1 METSGTVARWDG
13 GRLTLWDAVQASS
26 TVIPVVSTALGIDA
40 ADVHVMARHTGGGF
54 GAKGYIW
61 PHEILAAAAARIAG
75 RPVSLHLRRPDQFS
89 NVGYQ
94 PWMEQTI
101 RLAAT
106 AEGVLL
112 GLEHKV
118 VNNTALAD
126 THVEPATEASKSL
139 YAVPA
144 LRLRQLVERVSLNV
158 PTPMRAPVEGPG
170 LWALE
175 SAMNELA
182 DAAGLDP
189 LDVRLANFAE
199 VSPADGRPWS
209 GNGLREAYQEGA
221 RRYGWRTRHER
232 PRRDGPWVIG
242 HGMAT
247 CTMGSF
253 RFPGASRVRLRRDG
267 AVVEA
272 NVHDIG
278 TGVQTVLSQIAADEL
293 GISPDRV
300 EMRWGDTDLPRT
312 GPTYGSS
319 TTVGT
324 GSAVAAA
331 ARDVTKQL
339 AELGQG
345 GRDPLEAL
353 DRAGIDELVG
363 EGTFDLPGGAG
374 FNQDGEG
381 TPYAIRTWGV
391 IFIEVG
397 VDPDFGLLRLR
408 RAVGVYSAGRI
419 VNPVTARAQMTGGII
434 WGWGKATMEESD
446 QEPVSGRWLAKNLS
460 NVAVPVNADIPADID
475 VSFTDEYDEA
485 ASLIGARGIGELGA
499 TGVDAA
505 VAAAVHD
512 AVGVRVRDLP
522 ILPWK
527 VLAGGPPNGT
537 ATSHPSAASPDP
549 GVERCCLLRVE
560 RDVPAGPPAGSPPHR
575 VAGVPPVGGQQ
586 PGEHLERG
594 RTRHLARDP
603 DETRVLPGAEV
614 VLRGQEGAEVRGR
627 QRRPAAHHDARH
639 DLVAGDRIGHPVH
652 RRLRDGGVAQQGPFD
667 GRGAEVLPVDPQPLA
682 DPPGEPAEPASVRVT
697 QVTAPVHPVAHPDR
711 VRLRVTVVPGEQAGP
726 ACSPARRRP
735 RPG

>member
-1 METSGTVARWDG
+1 MTATRSADPGPESRTRVEAPLKLTGAARYAADHRPDGILHAVLVGAPVAAGRLRGVDAAAALVLPGVTAVLTAADLPRFPELPPPSAVRVMPFSDDRIRYEGQPVAIVLAESVEAAEAGRAAVAVDCERETPVLIGHGHREPAMGSDEVRGDVDAALAAAAITIEQTYLQAPRHHHTMETSGTVARWDG

-26 TVIPVVSTALGIDA
+26 TVIPVVSTAFGIDA
-40 ADVHVMARHTGGGF
+40 ADVRVVAPHTGGGF

-61 PHEILAAAAARIAG
+61 PHEILAAAAARVAG
-75 RPVSLHLRRPDQFS
+75 RPVKLHLRRPDQFS

-101 RLAAT
+101 RLGAT
-106 AEGVLL
+106 ADGVLL
-112 GLEHKV
+112 GLEHEV

-144 LRLRQLVERVSLNV
+144 LRLRQLIERVSLNV

-182 DAAGLDP
+182 GAVGLDP

-209 GNGLREAYQEGA
+209 SNGLREAYEEGA
-221 RRYGWRTRHER
+221 RRYGWRTRYQR
-232 PRRDGPWVIG
+232 PRREGPWVIG

-247 CTMGSF
+247 CSMGSF
-253 RFPGASRVRLRRDG
+253 RFPGAGRVRLRRDG

-278 TGVQTVLSQIAADEL
+278 TGVQTVLSQIAAEEL
-293 GISPDRV
+293 GISLDRV
-300 EMRWGDTDLPRT
+300 ETRWGDTDLPAT

-319 TTVGT
+319 TTMGT

-331 ARDVTKQL
+331 ARDVSKQL
-339 AELGQG
+339 AELGLG
-345 GRDPLEAL
+345 GRDPLDAL

-363 EGTFDLPGGAG
+363 EGTFELPGGSQ
-374 FNQDGEG
+374 FNQDGAG

-391 IFIEVG
+391 IFTEVG

-446 QEPVSGRWLAKNLS
+446 QEPVHGRWLAKNLS

-475 VSFTDEYDEA
+475 VSFTDEYDET

-512 AVGVRVRDLP
+512 AVGIRVRDLP

-527 VLAGGPPNGT
+527 VLAG
-537 ATSHPSAASPDP
+537 
-549 GVERCCLLRVE
+549 
-560 RDVPAGPPAGSPPHR
+560 
-575 VAGVPPVGGQQ
+575 
-586 PGEHLERG
+586 
-594 RTRHLARDP
+594 
-603 DETRVLPGAEV
+603 
-614 VLRGQEGAEVRGR
+614 
-627 QRRPAAHHDARH
+627 
-639 DLVAGDRIGHPVH
+639 
-652 RRLRDGGVAQQGPFD
+652 
-667 GRGAEVLPVDPQPLA
+667 
-682 DPPGEPAEPASVRVT
+682 
-697 QVTAPVHPVAHPDR
+697 
-711 VRLRVTVVPGEQAGP
+711 
-726 ACSPARRRP
+726 
-735 RPG
+735 

>member
-1 METSGTVARWDG
+1 M
-13 GRLTLWDAVQASS
+13 QASS
-26 TVIPVVSTALGIDA
+26 TVIGVVSTAFGLDA
-40 ADVHVMARHTGGGF
+40 ADVHVVAPHTGGGF

-61 PHEILAAAAARIAG
+61 PHEILAAAAARVAG
-75 RPVSLHLRRPDQFS
+75 RPVKLHLRRPDQFS

-101 RLAAT
+101 RLGAT
-106 AEGVLL
+106 ADGVLL
-112 GLEHKV
+112 GLEHEV

-182 DAAGLDP
+182 GAAGLDP

-199 VSPADGRPWS
+199 VSPVDGRPWS
-209 GNGLREAYQEGA
+209 SNGLREAYEEGA
-221 RRYGWRTRHER
+221 RRYGWRTRHQR

-247 CTMGSF
+247 CSMGSF
-253 RFPGASRVRLRRDG
+253 RFPGAGRVRLRRDG

-278 TGVQTVLSQIAADEL
+278 TGVQTVLSQIAAEEL

-300 EMRWGDTDLPRT
+300 ETRWGDTDLPAT

-319 TTVGT
+319 TTMGT

-331 ARDVTKQL
+331 ARDVSKQL
-339 AELGQG
+339 AELGLG
-345 GRDPLEAL
+345 GRDPLDAL

-363 EGTFDLPGGAG
+363 EGTFELPGGSQ
-374 FNQDGEG
+374 FNQDGAG

-391 IFIEVG
+391 IFTEVG

-446 QEPVSGRWLAKNLS
+446 QEPTRGRWLAKNLS
-460 NVAVPVNADIPADID
+460 NVAVPVNADIPAGID
-475 VSFTDEYDEA
+475 VSFTDEYDET

-512 AVGVRVRDLP
+512 AVGIRVRDLP

-527 VLAGGPPNGT
+527 VLADGP
-537 ATSHPSAASPDP
+537 
-549 GVERCCLLRVE
+549 LR
-560 RDVPAGPPAGSPPHR
+560 R
-575 VAGVPPVGGQQ
+575 
-586 PGEHLERG
+586 
-594 RTRHLARDP
+594 
-603 DETRVLPGAEV
+603 
-614 VLRGQEGAEVRGR
+614 
-627 QRRPAAHHDARH
+627 
-639 DLVAGDRIGHPVH
+639 
-652 RRLRDGGVAQQGPFD
+652 
-667 GRGAEVLPVDPQPLA
+667 
-682 DPPGEPAEPASVRVT
+682 
-697 QVTAPVHPVAHPDR
+697 
-711 VRLRVTVVPGEQAGP
+711 
-726 ACSPARRRP
+726 
-735 RPG
+735 

>member
-1 METSGTVARWDG
+1 MTATGARARGQRVEAPLKLTGAARYAADHRPDGMLHAVLVGAPVAAGRLRGVDATAALNLPGVTAVLTAADLPAFPELPPPSAVRAMPFSDDRIRFEGQPVAIVLAESIEAAEAGRAAVVVDCEREAPVLIGHGQREQVMGEDRGDVDAVLSGTGLAGAAIRIEQTYLQAPRHHHAMETSGTVARWDG

-26 TVIPVVSTALGIDA
+26 TVIPVMSTALGIDA

-75 RPVSLHLRRPDQFS
+75 RPVNLHLRRPDQFS

-101 RLAAT
+101 RLGAT
-106 AEGVLL
+106 ADGVLL
-112 GLEHKV
+112 GLEHEV

-182 DAAGLDP
+182 EAAGLDP

-209 GNGLREAYQEGA
+209 GNGLREAYEEGA

-278 TGVQTVLSQIAADEL
+278 TGVQTVLSQIAAGEL
-293 GISPDRV
+293 GISPDQV

-331 ARDVTKQL
+331 ARDVSKQL
-339 AELGQG
+339 AGLGQA
-345 GRDPLEAL
+345 GRDPFEAL

-363 EGTFDLPGGAG
+363 EGTFDLPGGSQ

-381 TPYAIRTWGV
+381 TPCAIRTWGV
-391 IFIEVG
+391 IFTEVG

-460 NVAVPVNADIPADID
+460 NVAVPVNADIPAGID
-475 VSFTDEYDEA
+475 VSFTDEYDET

-527 VLAGGPPNGT
+527 VLAG
-537 ATSHPSAASPDP
+537 
-549 GVERCCLLRVE
+549 
-560 RDVPAGPPAGSPPHR
+560 
-575 VAGVPPVGGQQ
+575 
-586 PGEHLERG
+586 
-594 RTRHLARDP
+594 
-603 DETRVLPGAEV
+603 
-614 VLRGQEGAEVRGR
+614 
-627 QRRPAAHHDARH
+627 
-639 DLVAGDRIGHPVH
+639 
-652 RRLRDGGVAQQGPFD
+652 
-667 GRGAEVLPVDPQPLA
+667 
-682 DPPGEPAEPASVRVT
+682 
-697 QVTAPVHPVAHPDR
+697 
-711 VRLRVTVVPGEQAGP
+711 
-726 ACSPARRRP
+726 
-735 RPG
+735 

>member
-1 METSGTVARWDG
+1 VTATRARPRVEGPLKLTGAARYAADHRPDGVLHAVLVGAPVAAGRLRRVDPAAALALPGVTAVLTAADLPAFPELPPPSAVRVMPFSDDRIRYEGQPVAIVLAESIEAAEAGRAAVVVDCEPGTPVLIGHGHREPVMSEDRGDVDAALASAVSNGGIRIEQTYLQAPRHHHTMETSGTVARWDG

-26 TVIPVVSTALGIDA
+26 TVIPVVSIALGVDA
-40 ADVHVMARHTGGGF
+40 ADVHVVARHTGGGF

-89 NVGYQ
+89 SVGYQ

-112 GLEHKV
+112 GLEHSV

-182 DAAGLDP
+182 AAAGLDP

-209 GNGLREAYQEGA
+209 ANGLREAYEEGA
-221 RRYGWRTRHER
+221 RRYGWRSRHQR

-242 HGMAT
+242 HGLAT

-253 RFPGASRVRLRRDG
+253 RFPGASRVRLHRGG

-278 TGVQTVLSQIAADEL
+278 TGVQTVLTQIAADEL
-293 GISPDRV
+293 GISPDQI
-300 EMRWGDTDLPRT
+300 EMRWGDTDLPTT

-319 TTVGT
+319 TTAGT

-331 ARDVTKQL
+331 ARDVSKQL

-374 FNQDGEG
+374 FNADGQG
-381 TPYAIRTWGV
+381 TPYAMRTWGV
-391 IFIEVG
+391 IFTEVG

-527 VLAGGPPNGT
+527 VLAG
-537 ATSHPSAASPDP
+537 
-549 GVERCCLLRVE
+549 
-560 RDVPAGPPAGSPPHR
+560 
-575 VAGVPPVGGQQ
+575 
-586 PGEHLERG
+586 
-594 RTRHLARDP
+594 
-603 DETRVLPGAEV
+603 
-614 VLRGQEGAEVRGR
+614 
-627 QRRPAAHHDARH
+627 
-639 DLVAGDRIGHPVH
+639 
-652 RRLRDGGVAQQGPFD
+652 
-667 GRGAEVLPVDPQPLA
+667 
-682 DPPGEPAEPASVRVT
+682 
-697 QVTAPVHPVAHPDR
+697 
-711 VRLRVTVVPGEQAGP
+711 
-726 ACSPARRRP
+726 
-735 RPG
+735 

>member
-1 METSGTVARWDG
+1 MAGS
-13 GRLTLWDAVQASS
+13 TLWDAVQASS
-26 TVIPVVSTALGIDA
+26 TVIPVVSTAFGIDT
-40 ADVHVMARHTGGGF
+40 ADVHVVARHTGGGF
-54 GAKGYIW
+54 GAKGYVW
-61 PHEILAAAAARIAG
+61 PHEILAASAARVAG
-75 RPVSLHLRRPDQFS
+75 RPVKLHLRRSDQFS

-101 RLAAT
+101 RLAAG
-106 AEGVLL
+106 ADGVLT
-112 GLEHKV
+112 GLEHEV

-126 THVEPATEASKSL
+126 THVERATEASKSL

-182 DAAGLDP
+182 DAIGLDP

-199 VSPADGRPWS
+199 VSPVDGRPWS
-209 GNGLREAYQEGA
+209 ANGLREAYEEGA
-221 RRYGWRTRHER
+221 RRYGWRTRQQR

-247 CTMGSF
+247 CTMGSY
-253 RFPGASRVRLRRDG
+253 RFPSAGRVRLRRDG

-278 TGVQTVLSQIAADEL
+278 TGVQTVLSQIAAEEL
-293 GISPDRV
+293 GIPPERV
-300 EMRWGDTDLPRT
+300 QTRWGDTDLPST

-319 TTVGT
+319 TTMGT

-339 AELGQG
+339 AGLGQG
-345 GRDPLEAL
+345 DRDPFEAL
-353 DRAGIDELVG
+353 DRAGLDELVG
-363 EGTFDLPGGAG
+363 EGTFALPGGAQ
-374 FNQDGEG
+374 FNQDGTG
-381 TPYAIRTWGV
+381 TPYAMRTWGV
-391 IFIEVG
+391 IFVEVG

-446 QEPVSGRWLAKNLS
+446 QDPVHGRWLAKNLS

-527 VLAGGPPNGT
+527 VLAG
-537 ATSHPSAASPDP
+537 
-549 GVERCCLLRVE
+549 
-560 RDVPAGPPAGSPPHR
+560 
-575 VAGVPPVGGQQ
+575 
-586 PGEHLERG
+586 
-594 RTRHLARDP
+594 
-603 DETRVLPGAEV
+603 
-614 VLRGQEGAEVRGR
+614 
-627 QRRPAAHHDARH
+627 
-639 DLVAGDRIGHPVH
+639 
-652 RRLRDGGVAQQGPFD
+652 
-667 GRGAEVLPVDPQPLA
+667 
-682 DPPGEPAEPASVRVT
+682 
-697 QVTAPVHPVAHPDR
+697 
-711 VRLRVTVVPGEQAGP
+711 
-726 ACSPARRRP
+726 
-735 RPG
+735 

>member
-1 METSGTVARWDG
+1 MTATRGRPRVEGPDKLTGAARYAADHRPDGVLHAVLVGAPVAAGRLRGVDAAAALVLPGVTAVLTAADLPAFPELPPPAAVRAMPLSDDRIRYEGQPVAIVLAESVEAAEAGRAAVVVDCEREAPVLIGHGRREPAMSEDRGDVDTALAAAAIRIEQTYLQAPRHHHAMETSGTVARWDG
-13 GRLTLWDAVQASS
+13 DRLTLWDAVQASS
-26 TVIPVVSTALGIDA
+26 TVIPVVSAALGVDA
-40 ADVHVMARHTGGGF
+40 TDVHVVARHTGGGF
-54 GAKGYIW
+54 GAKGFPW

-94 PWMEQTI
+94 PWMEQAI
-101 RLAAT
+101 RLGAT
-106 AEGVLL
+106 AEGVLT
-112 GLEHKV
+112 GLEHTV

-126 THVEPATEASKSL
+126 THVELATEASKSL

-158 PTPMRAPVEGPG
+158 PTPMRAPWEGPG

-182 DAAGLDP
+182 AAAGLDP

-199 VSPADGRPWS
+199 TSPADGRPWS
-209 GNGLREAYQEGA
+209 ANGLREAYEQGA
-221 RRYGWRTRHER
+221 RRYGWRGRHER

-278 TGVQTVLSQIAADEL
+278 TGVQTVLSQIAAEEL
-293 GISPDRV
+293 GISPDQV

-339 AELGQG
+339 AELGHG
-345 GRDPLEAL
+345 GRNPLEAL
-353 DRAGIDELVG
+353 DHAGIDELVG

-374 FNQDGEG
+374 FSLNGEG

-391 IFIEVG
+391 IFTEVG

-434 WGWGKATMEESD
+434 WGWGKATMEQSD

-460 NVAVPVNADIPADID
+460 DVAVPVNADIPADID
-475 VSFTDEYDEA
+475 VSFTDEYDQT

-527 VLAGGPPNGT
+527 VLAGGPLT
-537 ATSHPSAASPDP
+537 T
-549 GVERCCLLRVE
+549 
-560 RDVPAGPPAGSPPHR
+560 
-575 VAGVPPVGGQQ
+575 
-586 PGEHLERG
+586 
-594 RTRHLARDP
+594 
-603 DETRVLPGAEV
+603 
-614 VLRGQEGAEVRGR
+614 
-627 QRRPAAHHDARH
+627 
-639 DLVAGDRIGHPVH
+639 
-652 RRLRDGGVAQQGPFD
+652 
-667 GRGAEVLPVDPQPLA
+667 
-682 DPPGEPAEPASVRVT
+682 
-697 QVTAPVHPVAHPDR
+697 
-711 VRLRVTVVPGEQAGP
+711 
-726 ACSPARRRP
+726 
-735 RPG
+735 

>member
-1 METSGTVARWDG
+1 VTATRARPRVEGPLKLTGAARYAADHRPDGVLDAVLAGAPVAAGRLRRVDPAAALILPGVTAVLTAADLPAFPELPPPSAVRVMPFSDDRIRYEGQPVAIVLAESVEAAEAGRAAVVVDCEPGTPVLIGHGHRELVMSEDRGDVDAALASAVSNGGIRIEQTYLQAPRHHHTMETSGTVARWDG

-26 TVIPVVSTALGIDA
+26 TVIPVVSAALGVDA
-40 ADVHVMARHTGGGF
+40 ADVHVVARHTGGGF

-89 NVGYQ
+89 SVGYQ

-112 GLEHKV
+112 GLEHSV

-182 DAAGLDP
+182 AAAGLDP

-209 GNGLREAYQEGA
+209 ANGLREAYEEGA
-221 RRYGWRTRHER
+221 RRYGWRSRHQR

-242 HGMAT
+242 HGLAT

-253 RFPGASRVRLRRDG
+253 RFPGASRVRLHRDG

-278 TGVQTVLSQIAADEL
+278 TGVQTVLTQIAADEL
-293 GISPDRV
+293 GISPDQV
-300 EMRWGDTDLPRT
+300 EMRWGDTDLPTT

-319 TTVGT
+319 TTAGT

-331 ARDVTKQL
+331 ARDVSKQL

-374 FNQDGEG
+374 FNADGQG
-381 TPYAIRTWGV
+381 TPYAMRTWGV
-391 IFIEVG
+391 IFTEVG

-505 VAAAVHD
+505 VAEAVHD

-527 VLAGGPPNGT
+527 VLAG
-537 ATSHPSAASPDP
+537 
-549 GVERCCLLRVE
+549 
-560 RDVPAGPPAGSPPHR
+560 
-575 VAGVPPVGGQQ
+575 
-586 PGEHLERG
+586 
-594 RTRHLARDP
+594 
-603 DETRVLPGAEV
+603 
-614 VLRGQEGAEVRGR
+614 
-627 QRRPAAHHDARH
+627 
-639 DLVAGDRIGHPVH
+639 
-652 RRLRDGGVAQQGPFD
+652 
-667 GRGAEVLPVDPQPLA
+667 
-682 DPPGEPAEPASVRVT
+682 
-697 QVTAPVHPVAHPDR
+697 
-711 VRLRVTVVPGEQAGP
+711 
-726 ACSPARRRP
+726 
-735 RPG
+735 

>member
-1 METSGTVARWDG
+1 V
-13 GRLTLWDAVQASS
+13 
-26 TVIPVVSTALGIDA
+26 
-40 ADVHVMARHTGGGF
+40 
-54 GAKGYIW
+54 
-61 PHEILAAAAARIAG
+61 AG
-75 RPVSLHLRRPDQFS
+75 RPVKLHLRRSDQFS

-101 RLAAT
+101 RLGADAG
-106 AEGVLL
+106 GVLA
-112 GLEHKV
+112 GLEHVV

-126 THVEPATEASKSL
+126 THVEHATEASKSL

-144 LRLRQLVERVSLNV
+144 VRLRQLVERVSLNV

-189 LDVRLANFAE
+189 LDVRLANYAP

-209 GNGLREAYQEGA
+209 ANGLREAYEEGA
-221 RRYGWRTRHER
+221 RRYGWRTRHQR

-253 RFPGASRVRLRRDG
+253 RFPGLARIRLRRDG

-278 TGVQTVLSQIAADEL
+278 TGVQTVLGQIAGEEL
-293 GISPDRV
+293 GIPAGQV
-300 EMRWGDTDLPRT
+300 EVRWGDTDLPRT

-319 TTVGT
+319 TTMGT

-345 GRDPLEAL
+345 GRDPREAL
-353 DRAGIDELVG
+353 DRAGIDELTG
-363 EGTFDLPGGAG
+363 EGTFALPGGAG
-374 FNQDGEG
+374 FNADGTG

-391 IFIEVG
+391 IFTEVG
-397 VDPDFGLLRLR
+397 VDPDFGVLRLR

-446 QEPVSGRWLAKNLS
+446 QEPVHGRWLAKNLS
-460 NVAVPVNADIPADID
+460 NVAVPVNADIPAGID

-527 VLAGGPPNGT
+527 VLAG
-537 ATSHPSAASPDP
+537 
-549 GVERCCLLRVE
+549 
-560 RDVPAGPPAGSPPHR
+560 
-575 VAGVPPVGGQQ
+575 
-586 PGEHLERG
+586 
-594 RTRHLARDP
+594 
-603 DETRVLPGAEV
+603 
-614 VLRGQEGAEVRGR
+614 VR
-627 QRRPAAHHDARH
+627 
-639 DLVAGDRIGHPVH
+639 
-652 RRLRDGGVAQQGPFD
+652 
-667 GRGAEVLPVDPQPLA
+667 
-682 DPPGEPAEPASVRVT
+682 
-697 QVTAPVHPVAHPDR
+697 
-711 VRLRVTVVPGEQAGP
+711 
-726 ACSPARRRP
+726 
-735 RPG
+735 

>member
-1 METSGTVARWDG
+1 MTATWARPRVEAPLKLTGAARYAADHRPDGVLHAVLVGAPVAAGRLRGVDAAAALVLPGVTAVLTAADLPAFPELPPPSAVRTMPFSDDQIRYEGQPVAIVLAESIEAAEAGRAAVVVDCERDAPVLLGARPPRARDGRRDQVRGDVDAALAAASIRIEQTYLQAPRHHHAMETSGTVARWDG

-112 GLEHKV
+112 GLEHTV

-293 GISPDRV
+293 GISPDQV

-353 DRAGIDELVG
+353 DRAGIGELVG

-446 QEPVSGRWLAKNLS
+446 QDPVSGRWLAKNLS

-527 VLAGGPPNGT
+527 VLAG
-537 ATSHPSAASPDP
+537 HPLS
-549 GVERCCLLRVE
+549 
-560 RDVPAGPPAGSPPHR
+560 
-575 VAGVPPVGGQQ
+575 
-586 PGEHLERG
+586 
-594 RTRHLARDP
+594 T
-603 DETRVLPGAEV
+603 
-614 VLRGQEGAEVRGR
+614 
-627 QRRPAAHHDARH
+627 
-639 DLVAGDRIGHPVH
+639 
-652 RRLRDGGVAQQGPFD
+652 
-667 GRGAEVLPVDPQPLA
+667 
-682 DPPGEPAEPASVRVT
+682 
-697 QVTAPVHPVAHPDR
+697 
-711 VRLRVTVVPGEQAGP
+711 
-726 ACSPARRRP
+726 
-735 RPG
+735 

>member
-1 METSGTVARWDG
+1 MTATQSAGPVPQPPQGRTRVEAPLKLTGAARYAADHRPDGVLHAVLVGAPVAAGRLRGVEVAAALILPGVTAVLTAADLPDFPELPPPSAVRAMPFSDDRIRYEGQPVAIVLGESIEAAEAGRAAVVVDCEREPPVLIGYGRREPVMGEDRGDVDAALAAAAIRIEQTYLQAPRHHHTMETSGTVARWDG
-13 GRLTLWDAVQASS
+13 GRLTLWDSVQASS
-26 TVIPVVSTALGIDA
+26 TVIGVVSTAFGLDP
-40 ADVHVMARHTGGGF
+40 ADVHVLARHTGGGF

-61 PHEILAAAAARIAG
+61 PHEILAAAAARVAG
-75 RPVSLHLRRPDQFS
+75 RPVKLHLRRSDQFS

-101 RLAAT
+101 RLGAT
-106 AEGVLL
+106 ADGVLL
-112 GLEHKV
+112 GLEHEV

-144 LRLRQLVERVSLNV
+144 LRLRQLIERVSLNV

-182 DAAGLDP
+182 DATGLDP

-199 VSPADGRPWS
+199 TSPADGRPWS
-209 GNGLREAYQEGA
+209 ANGLREAYEEGA

-232 PRRDGPWVIG
+232 ARRDGPWVIG

-278 TGVQTVLSQIAADEL
+278 TGVQTVLSQIAAEEL
-293 GISPDRV
+293 GISLDRV

-331 ARDVTKQL
+331 ARDVAKQL
-339 AELGQG
+339 AGLGQG
-345 GRDPLEAL
+345 GRDPLDAL
-353 DRAGIDELVG
+353 GRAGIDELVG
-363 EGTFDLPGGAG
+363 EGTFELPGGSQ
-374 FNQDGEG
+374 FNQDGAG

-391 IFIEVG
+391 IFTEVG

-446 QEPVSGRWLAKNLS
+446 QEPVHGRWLAKNLS

-475 VSFTDEYDEA
+475 VSFTDEYDET

-527 VLAGGPPNGT
+527 VLAT
-537 ATSHPSAASPDP
+537 
-549 GVERCCLLRVE
+549 
-560 RDVPAGPPAGSPPHR
+560 
-575 VAGVPPVGGQQ
+575 
-586 PGEHLERG
+586 
-594 RTRHLARDP
+594 
-603 DETRVLPGAEV
+603 
-614 VLRGQEGAEVRGR
+614 
-627 QRRPAAHHDARH
+627 
-639 DLVAGDRIGHPVH
+639 
-652 RRLRDGGVAQQGPFD
+652 
-667 GRGAEVLPVDPQPLA
+667 
-682 DPPGEPAEPASVRVT
+682 
-697 QVTAPVHPVAHPDR
+697 
-711 VRLRVTVVPGEQAGP
+711 
-726 ACSPARRRP
+726 
-735 RPG
+735 

>member
-1 METSGTVARWDG
+1 MTVTRSAGPSRTRVEGPLKLTGAARYAADHRPGGVLHAVLVGAPVAAGRLRGVDAAAALALPGVTAVLTAADLPAFPELPPPTAVRRMPFSGDQIRYEGEPVAIVLAESVEAAEAGRAAVVADCEPGTPVLTGQGRREPAMGDAEVVFDRGDVDAALGAAAIRVEQTYLQAARHHHAMETSGTVARWDG
-13 GRLTLWDAVQASS
+13 DRLTLWDSVQASS
-26 TVIPVVSTALGIDA
+26 TVIPVVSAALGVDA
-40 ADVHVMARHTGGGF
+40 ADVHVIAPHTGGGF

-61 PHEILAAAAARIAG
+61 PHEILAAAAARVAG
-75 RPVSLHLRRPDQFS
+75 RPVKLHLRRSDQFS

-106 AEGVLL
+106 ADGVLL
-112 GLEHKV
+112 GLEHSA
-118 VNNTALAD
+118 VNTTALAD

-199 VSPADGRPWS
+199 TSPADGRPWS
-209 GNGLREAYQEGA
+209 ANGLREAYEEGA
-221 RRYGWRTRHER
+221 RRYGWRSRHER

-247 CTMGSF
+247 CTMGTF
-253 RFPGASRVRLRRDG
+253 RFPSAGRVRLHRGG

-278 TGVQTVLSQIAADEL
+278 TGAQTVLSQIAAEEL
-293 GISPDRV
+293 GISADQV
-300 EMRWGDTDLPRT
+300 EVRWGDTDLPAT

-319 TTVGT
+319 TTMGT

-331 ARDVTKQL
+331 ARDVSKQL

-345 GRDPLEAL
+345 GRDPLDAL
-353 DRAGIDELVG
+353 DRAGLDELVG
-363 EGTFDLPGGAG
+363 EGAFALPGGAG
-374 FNQDGEG
+374 FNEGGAG
-381 TPYAIRTWGV
+381 TPYAMRTWGA
-391 IFIEVG
+391 IFVEVG

-419 VNPVTARAQMTGGII
+419 INPVTARAQMTGGII

-446 QEPVSGRWLAKNLS
+446 QEPTRGRWLAKNLS

-475 VSFTDEYDEA
+475 VAFVDEYDEA

-512 AVGVRVRDLP
+512 ATGVRVRDLP

-527 VLAGGPPNGT
+527 ILHWTVLSG
-537 ATSHPSAASPDP
+537 
-549 GVERCCLLRVE
+549 
-560 RDVPAGPPAGSPPHR
+560 
-575 VAGVPPVGGQQ
+575 
-586 PGEHLERG
+586 
-594 RTRHLARDP
+594 
-603 DETRVLPGAEV
+603 
-614 VLRGQEGAEVRGR
+614 
-627 QRRPAAHHDARH
+627 
-639 DLVAGDRIGHPVH
+639 
-652 RRLRDGGVAQQGPFD
+652 
-667 GRGAEVLPVDPQPLA
+667 
-682 DPPGEPAEPASVRVT
+682 
-697 QVTAPVHPVAHPDR
+697 
-711 VRLRVTVVPGEQAGP
+711 
-726 ACSPARRRP
+726 
-735 RPG
+735 

>member
-1 METSGTVARWDG
+1 VTVTRSAGPSRTRVEGPLKLTGTARYAADHRPGGVLHAVLVGAPVAAGRLRGVDAAAALALPGVTAVLTAADLPAFPELPPPTAVRRMPFSGDQIRYEGEPVAIVLAESVEAAEAGRAAVVADCEPGTPVLTGQGRREPAMGDAEVVFDRGDVDAALGAAAIRVEQTYLQAARHHHAMETSGTVARWDG
-13 GRLTLWDAVQASS
+13 DRLTLWDSVQASS
-26 TVIPVVSTALGIDA
+26 TVIPVVSAALGVDA
-40 ADVHVMARHTGGGF
+40 ADVHVIAPHTGGGF

-61 PHEILAAAAARIAG
+61 PHEILAAAAARVAG
-75 RPVSLHLRRPDQFS
+75 RPVKLHLRRSDQFS

-106 AEGVLL
+106 ADGVLL
-112 GLEHKV
+112 GLEHSA
-118 VNNTALAD
+118 VNTTALAD

-199 VSPADGRPWS
+199 TSPADGRPWS
-209 GNGLREAYQEGA
+209 ANGLREAYEEGA
-221 RRYGWRTRHER
+221 RRYGWRSRHER

-247 CTMGSF
+247 CTMGTF
-253 RFPGASRVRLRRDG
+253 RFPSAGRVRLHRGG

-278 TGVQTVLSQIAADEL
+278 TGAQTVLSQIAAEEL
-293 GISPDRV
+293 GISADQV
-300 EMRWGDTDLPRT
+300 EVRWGDTDLPAT

-319 TTVGT
+319 TTMGT

-345 GRDPLEAL
+345 GRDPLDAL
-353 DRAGIDELVG
+353 DRAGLDELVG
-363 EGTFDLPGGAG
+363 EGAFALPGGAG
-374 FNQDGEG
+374 FNEGGAG
-381 TPYAIRTWGV
+381 TPYAMRTWGA
-391 IFIEVG
+391 IFVEVG

-419 VNPVTARAQMTGGII
+419 INPVTARAQMTGGII

-446 QEPVSGRWLAKNLS
+446 QEPVHGRWLAKNLS

-475 VSFTDEYDEA
+475 VAFVDEYDEA

-512 AVGVRVRDLP
+512 ATGVRVRDLP

-527 VLAGGPPNGT
+527 ILHWTVLSG
-537 ATSHPSAASPDP
+537 
-549 GVERCCLLRVE
+549 
-560 RDVPAGPPAGSPPHR
+560 
-575 VAGVPPVGGQQ
+575 
-586 PGEHLERG
+586 
-594 RTRHLARDP
+594 
-603 DETRVLPGAEV
+603 
-614 VLRGQEGAEVRGR
+614 
-627 QRRPAAHHDARH
+627 
-639 DLVAGDRIGHPVH
+639 
-652 RRLRDGGVAQQGPFD
+652 
-667 GRGAEVLPVDPQPLA
+667 
-682 DPPGEPAEPASVRVT
+682 
-697 QVTAPVHPVAHPDR
+697 
-711 VRLRVTVVPGEQAGP
+711 
-726 ACSPARRRP
+726 
-735 RPG
+735 

>member
-1 METSGTVARWDG
+1 MTATRVEGPLKLTGAARYAADHRPDGVLHAVLVGAPVAAGRLRALDVAAARVLPGVTAVLTAADLPSFPKLPPPAAVRTMPFSDEVIRHEGQPVAIVLAESIEVAEAGRAAVVVDCEPGTPVLIGHGRREPAMGDDAVVFERGDVDEAIAAAAIRIEQTYLQAPRHHHTMETSGTVARWDG
-13 GRLTLWDAVQASS
+13 DRLTLWDSVQASS
-26 TVIPVVSTALGIDA
+26 TVIPVLSAALGLDA
-40 ADVHVMARHTGGGF
+40 ADVHVVARHTGGGF

-61 PHEILAAAAARIAG
+61 PHEILAAEAARVAG
-75 RPVSLHLRRPDQFS
+75 QPVKLHLRRPDQFS

-106 AEGVLL
+106 ADGVLL
-112 GLEHKV
+112 GLEHEA
-118 VNNTALAD
+118 VNNTALAE

-199 VSPADGRPWS
+199 TSPTDGRPWS
-209 GNGLREAYQEGA
+209 ANGLREAYEEGA

-247 CTMGSF
+247 CSMGSF
-253 RFPGASRVRLRRDG
+253 RFPGAGRVRLRRDG

-278 TGVQTVLSQIAADEL
+278 TGVQTVLTQIAADEL
-293 GISPDRV
+293 GISPDQV

-345 GRDPLEAL
+345 GRDPFEAL
-353 DRAGIDELVG
+353 DRAGLDELIG
-363 EGTFDLPGGAG
+363 EGSFELPGGAG
-374 FNQDGEG
+374 FNADGAG

-391 IFIEVG
+391 IFTEVG

-527 VLAGGPPNGT
+527 VLAG
-537 ATSHPSAASPDP
+537 
-549 GVERCCLLRVE
+549 
-560 RDVPAGPPAGSPPHR
+560 
-575 VAGVPPVGGQQ
+575 
-586 PGEHLERG
+586 
-594 RTRHLARDP
+594 
-603 DETRVLPGAEV
+603 
-614 VLRGQEGAEVRGR
+614 
-627 QRRPAAHHDARH
+627 
-639 DLVAGDRIGHPVH
+639 
-652 RRLRDGGVAQQGPFD
+652 
-667 GRGAEVLPVDPQPLA
+667 
-682 DPPGEPAEPASVRVT
+682 
-697 QVTAPVHPVAHPDR
+697 
-711 VRLRVTVVPGEQAGP
+711 
-726 ACSPARRRP
+726 
-735 RPG
+735 